1 MFLLPAITCTAA
13 VLFAVAK
20 QPVKTLNYYGC
31 VLLVLNG
38 SFLGVATPRHT
49 HPGADETNESFGAS
63 IVRIGLVVT
72 AAVAPGMATSS

>member
-49 HPGADETNESFGAS
+49 HPGADETNESLCAS
-63 IVRIGLVVT
+63 IVRIGLVV
-72 AAVAPGMATSS
+72 AAIGTPGVVSSS